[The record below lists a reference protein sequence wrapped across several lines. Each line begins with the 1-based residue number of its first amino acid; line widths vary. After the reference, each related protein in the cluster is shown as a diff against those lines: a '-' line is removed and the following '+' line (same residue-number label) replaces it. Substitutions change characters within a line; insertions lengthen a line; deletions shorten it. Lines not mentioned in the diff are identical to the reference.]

1 MTHMPCEIKAADLR
15 RVTPPLLAAYLEAK
29 GWRATEDWRGRIMVW
44 SKDGVDEDVL
54 VPLRPRSDTYAL
66 RIAEALDLLARLEGH
81 SRQDV
86 YRDLLAARPATAGG
100 QA

>member
-1 MTHMPCEIKAADLR
+1 MTQLPYEIGAADLR

-29 GWRATEDWRGRIMVW
+29 GWRATENWRGRIMVW

-54 VPLRPRSDTYAL
+54 VPLRPRSDIYAE
-66 RIAEALDLLARLEGH
+66 RIAETLELLARLEER

-86 YRDLLAARPATAGG
+86 YRDLLAEA
-100 QA
+100 

>member
-1 MTHMPCEIKAADLR
+1 MTQLPYEIGAADLR

-29 GWRATEDWRGRIMVW
+29 GWRATENWKGRIMVW

-54 VPLRPRSDTYAL
+54 VPLRPHSDIYAE
-66 RIAEALDLLARLEGH
+66 RIAETLELLARLEGR

-86 YRDLLAARPATAGG
+86 YRDLLAEA
-100 QA
+100 